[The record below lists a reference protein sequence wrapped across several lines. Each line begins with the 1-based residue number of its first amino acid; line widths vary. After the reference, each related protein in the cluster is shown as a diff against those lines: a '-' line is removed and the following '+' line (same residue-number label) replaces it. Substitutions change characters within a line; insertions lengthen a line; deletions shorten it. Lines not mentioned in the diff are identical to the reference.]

1 MKKLYILL
9 ICLFS
14 LSFGTLQ
21 AQNTSD
27 CMCTEEYDPVCGA
40 DGITYGNFCF
50 STCENIEISY
60 FGACIEQPITA
71 TAGENYSTTV
81 NLGPDTSP
89 VDGPSLFLWSAPDWA
104 EASVSS
110 YDPNNTLAM
119 NDNILYIDGTP
130 TSNDIGSN
138 YFVIYAQSAWS
149 GDYSVYDTIIVNV
162 LSADDCY
169 CYMMYSPVCGEDG
182 QTYGNICEA
191 GCEDVAVAYEGECEE
206 ITPCLGDF
214 DIIEQ
219 EYIAGFAGMMLHL
232 QVQNTGNDLSTTMA
246 SVILANTCAS
256 NDIFTFDTWASG
268 DIVNMYFNYSCL
280 SMAPYIEPFEAIL
293 VLSGTTNC
301 AQDISFVFDPQGSN
315 SSEGCTDSDGIFY
328 NEGSSW
334 NIDDCTF
341 CSCFNGEIICAI
353 ADCAMPP
360 CEDPI
365 FIEGQCC
372 PICEEEIFGCTN
384 PIAVNYNPEANID
397 DNSCELDPNST
408 SCSYYGETLELG
420 ETMTINGELC
430 TCQEFIAFPWSFDGG
445 AQMFCV
451 PLTDTLGCSSDAGDF
466 YPLGAFMEGECETC
480 QCVDQGIIANNP
492 YWECYEIADCGV
504 CSEIECAPGFYC
516 ENGECLPEIDLMG
529 CTADNGETYPI
540 GYAMEGDCETCFCMP
555 SIATSPLE
563 GGEWICEEI
572 TGCGE
577 NDVYGCLDPIAINNN
592 LLVTIDDGS
601 CEYGEFDCSCC
612 IESIVTCPD
621 EYCAGTTDCYTILDV
636 FGCTNYMALNY
647 NQEATNDDGSCE
659 FNQDCGDWGELV
671 TINVNGEFP
680 SNYTGWDLSGTYFS
694 FGGGLTQLC
703 LWDGCY
709 QFGMY
714 SGNPE
719 SWEATSVLITDVN
732 GAELLDLE
740 NGFIGSASFGL
751 NNEEECN
758 TQTYSIP
765 GCIDQNALNYNPEA
779 NYNWGCIYDGCYLPN
794 NVFIPLGESLIED
807 CESCYCNEQ
816 ALFPNGMISTPWVE
830 CDEIADCGD
839 CSLIDCEPGFYC
851 ENGECL
857 PETDLMGCT
866 ADNGEVYP
874 IGSVLEG
881 ECETCICTP
890 SMLTVFPAPA
900 PSWFCEEIADC
911 GEPTDCETVYMNMSA
926 VNDYY
931 ESWYPGM
938 TYSIIDANGTVIASG
953 ANVDESSIDT
963 LCLPASCDYQ
973 VMMEGISPYGGC
985 ELAIWTLSN
994 QSGEE
999 LATNITC
1006 DEYWANN
1013 NMTYYVDFE
1022 IGCSIDCEC
1031 PLDVWDPVCAENG
1044 ETYAYS
1050 CFAECLD
1057 LEYEMGECSTLP
1069 DTTCICPM
1077 YYNPVCGSNGITYS
1091 NECFAECAGVEFYEG
1106 ECLPTSFCDA
1116 IEVETE
1122 TIYTDNG
1129 DVQLIVTVYN
1139 NSSNDINYP
1148 VFSVETDN
1156 DYVTIEP
1163 LFENA
1168 YWLGAGEST
1177 TNSYTLTGGGN
1188 AAEFVEGTYYVSQ
1201 LNQNAACA
1209 YPISFAYEPIWS
1221 GIGCY
1226 ANGVVYP
1233 MGSTLTSDC
1242 ETCYCPEVGD
1252 ATVIPTWECTEI
1264 EDCETDDPCNLIDC
1278 ADGYECVNG
1287 DCISIEPQEFGC
1299 TEGDQWY
1306 EFGSV
1311 IDQECNT
1318 CTCMPGFN
1326 PNAEGFWMCTM
1337 MPCEEEYGCELDGE
1351 LYEFGSSI
1359 EQGCNMCYCE
1369 AGFNPNANGI
1379 WSCTEMACGGCTDP
1393 EAINYDEYAVED
1405 NGSCEY
1411 ETDAT
1416 PNWDYLNTGSNHTLV
1431 LAEDMLVELDGTSL
1445 EPGDW
1450 IGVFYTLNGELVSG
1464 GYTVWDGGTTVIPS
1478 QGDDATTDI
1487 QDGFNNNQEFQWLVW
1502 DASANTIY
1510 SMDATYDTTMPNQQ
1524 LYATNGIS
1532 AILTLT
1538 AQPLISEQEL
1548 QLVEGWNLFSTY
1560 MLADVMDAEE
1570 LFASFVEDV
1579 VIVKNYVGLAY
1590 LPSYNFN
1597 GIGDLLAGQGY
1608 QIKLNNAN
1616 NLTIAGDYL
1625 TPEDNPIDLV
1635 NGWNLVAYLRTEPA
1649 DVIAVFEDIQELVIV
1664 KDNIGMA
1671 YLPEYGFNGIGN
1683 MVSGQAYQI
1692 KVLLEQQLQ
1701 YLANNQSYKLEMTA
1715 VENNLQHYKT
1725 PQNTGSNMSLVIEAT
1740 QLESLLSF
1748 GDEVAV
1754 YSNSNRLVGAFVYQ
1768 DQNIVIPVYGND
1780 DYFKE
1785 QNGLLTNEAL
1795 TLKYWSNEKGEEIPL
1810 NINWDSSTGL
1820 YEQNSIQ
1827 VASIE
1832 NANSAFSKIDF
1843 EITPNP
1849 ATHSA
1854 ALNFDLREKSQVEIQ
1869 VFNILGDLVF
1879 NKGTIEFNKGE
1890 NRVNLNVADYLV
1902 GTYLIKLQ
1910 TNSSVYTKRLLV
1922 Q

>member
-1 MKKLYILL
+1 MKNLYILF

-14 LSFGTLQ
+14 LNFGTLQ
-21 AQNTSD
+21 AQNTFD

-60 FGACIEQPITA
+60 FGACIEQPISA
-71 TAGENYSTTV
+71 TAGEIYSTTI
-81 NLGPDTSP
+81 NLGLDTSP
-89 VDGPSLFLWSAPDWA
+89 VDGPYLFLWSAPDWA
-104 EASVSS
+104 EAAVSS

-130 TSNDIGSN
+130 TSNDIGAN
-138 YFVIYAQSAWS
+138 YFVIYAQSAWT

-162 LSADDCY
+162 ISADDCY

-191 GCEDVAVAYEGECEE
+191 GCEDVAIAYEGECEE

-232 QVQNTGNDLSTTMA
+232 QVQNTGSDLSTTMA
-246 SVILANTCAS
+246 SVILDNSCAS

-268 DIVNMYFNYSCL
+268 DIVNMYFNYSCM
-280 SMAPYIEPFEAIL
+280 SMIPYIEPFEAIL

-301 AQDISFVFDPQGSN
+301 AQDISFVFDPQGNN
-315 SSEGCTDSDGIFY
+315 STGCTDSDGIFY
-328 NEGSSW
+328 TEGSSW

-341 CSCFNGEIICAI
+341 CSCFNGEILCAI
-353 ADCAMPP
+353 ADCAMPA
-360 CEDPI
+360 CDDPI
-365 FIEGQCC
+365 YIEGQCC
-372 PICEEEIFGCTN
+372 PICEEEILGCTN
-384 PIAVNYNPEANID
+384 SQAINYNPEANID
-397 DNSCELDPNST
+397 DESCVLDPNQET
-408 SCSYYGETLELG
+408 CTYNGETLQLG
-420 ETMTINGELC
+420 ETITVNGELC
-430 TCQEFIAFPWSFDGG
+430 TCLGYIINDWGINSG

-451 PLTDTLGCSSDAGDF
+451 PLTDTLGCSSSIGDF

-492 YWECYEIADCGV
+492 YWVCEEIADCNA
-504 CSEIECAPGFYC
+504 CSQMECEPGFYC

-529 CTADNGETYPI
+529 CTADNGEVYPF
-540 GYAMEGDCETCFCMP
+540 GFVMEGECEICFCEQ
-555 SIATSPLE
+555 SL
-563 GGEWICEEI
+563 
-572 TGCGE
+572 
-577 NDVYGCLDPIAINNN
+577 IAIYPPEFYWN
-592 LLVTIDDGS
+592 
-601 CEYGEFDCSCC
+601 CE
-612 IESIVTCPD
+612 
-621 EYCAGTTDCYTILDV
+621 
-636 FGCTNYMALNY
+636 
-647 NQEATNDDGSCE
+647 
-659 FNQDCGDWGELV
+659 
-671 TINVNGEFP
+671 
-680 SNYTGWDLSGTYFS
+680 
-694 FGGGLTQLC
+694 
-703 LWDGCY
+703 
-709 QFGMY
+709 
-714 SGNPE
+714 
-719 SWEATSVLITDVN
+719 
-732 GAELLDLE
+732 
-740 NGFIGSASFGL
+740 
-751 NNEEECN
+751 
-758 TQTYSIP
+758 
-765 GCIDQNALNYNPEA
+765 
-779 NYNWGCIYDGCYLPN
+779 
-794 NVFIPLGESLIED
+794 
-807 CESCYCNEQ
+807 
-816 ALFPNGMISTPWVE
+816 
-830 CDEIADCGD
+830 EIADCNT
-839 CSLIDCEPGFYC
+839 CSQMDCEPGFYC

-866 ADNGEVYP
+866 ADNGEVY
-874 IGSVLEG
+874 SVGYTMEG

-890 SMLTVFPAPA
+890 SMLMILPPMP
-900 PSWFCEEIADC
+900 PSWNCIEIVDCEE
-911 GEPTDCETVYMNMSA
+911 PQDCETVYMNMSSS
-926 VNDYY
+926 YY
-931 ESWYPGM
+931 SWYPGM
-938 TYSIIDANGTVIASG
+938 TYSIVDANGTVIASG
-953 ANVDESSIDT
+953 TNDEESSTDT
-963 LCLPASCDYQ
+963 LCLPSSCNYQ

-985 ELAIWTLSN
+985 ELAIWSLLSD
-994 QSGEE
+994 SGEE
-999 LATNITC
+999 LATNISC
-1006 DEYWANN
+1006 DEYWQNS

-1022 IGCSIDCEC
+1022 IGCSSDCEC
-1031 PLDVWDPVCAENG
+1031 PLDIWNPVCAENG
-1044 ETYAYS
+1044 ETYAYN
-1050 CFAECLD
+1050 CFPECLD
-1057 LEYEMGECSTLP
+1057 LDYEMGECTTLP
-1069 DTTCICPM
+1069 DSTCICPM
-1077 YYNPVCGSNGITYS
+1077 NYNPVCGSDGITYS
-1091 NECFAECAGVEFYEG
+1091 NECFAECADVNFYEG
-1106 ECLPTSFCDA
+1106 ACLPTSFCDA

-1129 DVQLIVTVYN
+1129 DVQLNITVYN
-1139 NSSNDINYP
+1139 NSTNDINYP
-1148 VFSVETDN
+1148 VFNLETAN
-1156 DYVTIEP
+1156 DYLTIEP
-1163 LFENA
+1163 IFENA

-1177 TNSYTLTGGGN
+1177 TNSYSLTDGGN
-1188 AAEFVEGTYYVSQ
+1188 AAALVEGAYYVSQ

-1209 YPISFAYEPIWS
+1209 YPISFTYEPIWS

-1226 ANGVVYP
+1226 ANGAFYP
-1233 MGSTLTSDC
+1233 MGSTLTGDC
-1242 ETCYCPEVGD
+1242 EICYCAEVGEL
-1252 ATVIPTWECTEI
+1252 TVMPTWECTDI

-1287 DCISIEPQEFGC
+1287 DCISIEPQEYGC
-1299 TEGDQWY
+1299 TEGNQWY

-1318 CTCMPGFN
+1318 CSCTPGFN

-1351 LYEFGSSI
+1351 LYEFGTSL
-1359 EQGCNMCYCE
+1359 EQGCNTCYCE

-1379 WSCTEMACGGCTDP
+1379 WSCTEMACSGCTDQN
-1393 EAINYDEYAVED
+1393 ALNWDVFADWDDE
-1405 NGSCEY
+1405 SCEY
-1411 ETDAT
+1411 ETDPI

-1445 EPGDW
+1445 EAGDW
-1450 IGVFYTLNGELVSG
+1450 IGVFYTLNGEFISG
-1464 GYTVWDGGTTVIPS
+1464 GYTVWDGGTSVIPA
-1478 QGDDATTDI
+1478 QGDDTTTDI
-1487 QDGFNNNQEFQWLVW
+1487 QDGFNSYQEFQWLVW
-1502 DASANTIY
+1502 DASANTTY
-1510 SMDATYDTTMPNQQ
+1510 SMHATYDTTMPNQEQ
-1524 LYATNGIS
+1524 YATNGIS

-1560 MLADVMDAEE
+1560 MVAEVMDAEE

-1579 VIVKNYVGLAY
+1579 VIVKNYLGLAY
-1590 LPSYNFN
+1590 LPDYNFN
-1597 GIGDLLAGQGY
+1597 GVGDLLPGQGY
-1608 QIKLNNAN
+1608 QAKLNNAN
-1616 NLTIAGDYL
+1616 NLTIVGDYL
-1625 TPEDNPIDLV
+1625 TPEENPIDLA
-1635 NGWNLVAYLRTEPA
+1635 NGWNLIAYLRTEPA
-1649 DVIAVFEDIQELVIV
+1649 DIIAVFEDIQELVIV

-1701 YLANNQSYKLEMTA
+1701 YLANNQSYRLEMTA

-1740 QLESLLSF
+1740 ELESLLSF

-1768 DQNIVIPVYGND
+1768 EQNIVIPVYGND

-1890 NRVNLNVADYLV
+1890 NRVNLNVADYAV